1 MITSGKLKK
10 SSSDAKNYNEKLK
23 NTRRH
28 LESLLSKRTRID
40 AEIKDLRRVLK
51 KRSAQYE
58 STLRADL
65 DLEPEEHLESLVE
78 SGLIDKLEFA
88 REITYFQEFDEELVS
103 VDTLLKYLDENQ

>member
-10 SSSDAKNYNEKLK
+10 GSSDARNYNERLK

-40 AEIKDLRRVLK
+40 AEIKELRRVLK

-65 DLEPEEHLESLVE
+65 SLEPDEFLESLVE
-78 SGLIDKLEFA
+78 SGQIDKLEFA

-103 VDTLLKYLDENQ
+103 VQTLLEYLDENQ